1 MVNPSAENLLIQFDI
16 QNFHT
21 ISIYHIVTNR
31 VQSILFCYEIVAEHD
46 LSYTIKK
53 LHVLT
58 LCPDAP
64 WVYCLSKYM

>member
-16 QNFHT
+16 QNFHR
-21 ISIYHIVTNR
+21 IAIYHIVTNR
-31 VQSILFCYEIVAEHD
+31 VQSILFFYKIMAEHD

-53 LHVLT
+53 LLT

-64 WVYCLSKYM
+64 